1 MKSLKDTILE
11 AIHEGPMHVGDI
23 IQVLDKDYH
32 ITWLNIKDHPEI
44 GKFLPYSKIDDLDIA
59 KTMGDNRCGIG
70 ISAGNSPK
78 SFGLAIHY
86 ISTEKSQYGDGTT
99 RKVLDWTDMSKDT
112 LQNLVICLRKVL
124 NQFEEKMEKEYTH
137 HPNYKYMEIDIKD
150 MVDDKTPR
158 DFHLRNIKVTTKVR
172 ELTKDDKKTG
182 FSWIVDIEINPQN
195 PQQRLSIGI
204 DKNDCLKYVWQT
216 TYGECKKGLV
226 TPNQWILWKD
236 VESQIATILQSY

>member
-11 AIHEGPMHVGDI
+11 AIHEGPMHISDI
-23 IQVLDKDYH
+23 IQVLAKDYH
-32 ITWLNIKDHPEI
+32 ITWLNVKDHPEI
-44 GKFLPYSKIDDLDIA
+44 GKFLPHSKVDDLDVT
-59 KTMGDNRCGIG
+59 KTMGDNRCGVG

-99 RKVLDWTDMSKDT
+99 RRVLDWTDMSKDT

-124 NQFEEKMEKEYTH
+124 NQFEEKIEKEYTK

-150 MVDDKTPR
+150 MVDDETPR
-158 DFHLRNIKVTTKVR
+158 NFYLRNIKVVTKVR
-172 ELTKDDKKTG
+172 ELTKDDKKVG

-204 DKNDCLKYVWQT
+204 DKNDCLRYVWQT

-236 VESQIATILQSY
+236 VKSQIGTMLQSY